1 MFGVLDNN
9 NNVSLPSDSGSILS
23 VVHLTV
29 YLYVCAPRLYM
40 TNFLC

>member
-1 MFGVLDNN
+1 MFEVLDNN
-9 NNVSLPSDSGSILS
+9 NVCLPSDSGSILS
-23 VVHLTV
+23 VVDLAV